1 MKRCIL
7 AFLLAACLLSAMQPG
22 LYARAEAYDYSMSI
36 PTDGAAL
43 RQQVVTYA
51 RELAGVRWVCQQDI
65 DFTKAVTWS
74 PNLYYQAGQTYLGL
88 PYTSDRPSANANLDE
103 FLAACDDSGL
113 YTGPT
118 SWNEMPGSDCG
129 GQVRL
134 AYAWAGVLCNYEMEE
149 MVFDPGANALA
160 SGLSPLG
167 GYDWS
172 GFSRSSSTA
181 KSVLAANGEEIM
193 WDCYAQ
199 LQAGD
204 CLFVL
209 YANGGEHIMLVTGE
223 PAIVR
228 DGNGAVIPSSS
239 MVPVLELTSG
249 LHSRDNC
256 LSNWNDQPYSFQSL
270 YEIGFIPLTMEAF
283 SQTDVAAPSFRSEGI
298 EIGETVGF
306 HDLMSGRVISNYNIF
321 TLTAQITDASGN
333 TVLTGRSYPNSLR
346 ADLSELDYGAG
357 LLSLPAG
364 TYHYVLTAQIGFG
377 QIVMVDTDID
387 YAGSTGSPVVYISDQ
402 GNGNG
407 ASEQSPLG
415 NAQGYDTVSLTSYK
429 DSAFCRAMEML
440 AQTGGTIVICDDVTL
455 RSGRSLQR
463 YTNMLSPLTAPA
475 LSSDQTVTLTSSY
488 NGVDYRSKNG
498 AELILHRSA
507 QQAVDLEL
515 NIGMVWRELDFR
527 VEYDYAVL
535 PSITESTIGAYVCCD
550 GHKTVIEDTV
560 RVSLSRQ
567 GELLDETA
575 NRKYFPKLY
584 AGSYNLCI
592 EGTTDLTVMGGR
604 WSTIVGG
611 SHEAYV
617 KGGANVTIGGSAVVY
632 DGVYGGC
639 SSNTGI
645 LCGDVSV
652 LINGGTV
659 SGKLI
664 AGGSGT
670 FACDNYSI
678 TLTVRDWP
686 DLSGV
691 RIVNAGGSDAAAEIR
706 MDLGEFKNGGE
717 NFTAYYNEA
726 DFTLIVPAPAPEPRP
741 GADAD
746 SLPIVLAVV
755 AAVVLAGAVIAI
767 VAGRKKAVRAH
778 NRKEHGT

>member
-1 MKRCIL
+1 M
-7 AFLLAACLLSAMQPG
+7 LSTMQTG
-22 LYARAEAYDYSMSI
+22 LRARAEVYDYSMNV
-36 PTDGAAL
+36 PANGEDL
-43 RQQVVTYA
+43 RQLAVA
-51 RELAGVRWVCQQDI
+51 HAKELSEVSWVSQENI

-74 PNLYYQAGQTYLGL
+74 PERYYQSGATYHGL
-88 PYTSDRPSANANLDE
+88 PYTSDRPSANANLEE
-103 FLAACDDSGL
+103 FLAACDENGL

-134 AYAWAGVLCNYEMEE
+134 AYAWAGVLCDYEMEE
-149 MVFDPGANALA
+149 MVFDPGPNALA
-160 SGLSPLG
+160 CGLSPLG

-172 GFSRSSSTA
+172 GFSRSASTA
-181 KSVLAANGEEIM
+181 KSILAANGEEKM

-199 LQAGD
+199 LRAGD

-223 PAIVR
+223 PTIVR
-228 DGNGAVIPSSS
+228 DGNGAVIPASS

-249 LHSRDNC
+249 IHNKGAY
-256 LSNWNDQPYSFQSL
+256 LSNWNDQPYSLRSL
-270 YEIGFIPLTMEAF
+270 FDIGFIPLTMEAF
-283 SQTDVAAPSFRSEGI
+283 SEKTVAAPTFRGVDIGI
-298 EIGETVGF
+298 EGSVGF
-306 HDLMSGRVISNYNIF
+306 HDLMSGRVVSNYNIF
-321 TLTAQITDASGN
+321 TLTATLTDAAGHA
-333 TVLTGRSYPNSLR
+333 VLTGKSYPNSLR

-364 TYHYVLTAQIGFG
+364 KYHYVLTAQIGFG
-377 QIVMVDTDID
+377 QIVMVDADID
-387 YAGSTGSPVVYISDQ
+387 YTGSTGAPVVYISDQ
-402 GNGNG
+402 GSGNG
-407 ASEQSPLG
+407 ASAQSPLG

-429 DSAFCRAMEML
+429 DSAFYRATEML
-440 AQTGGTIVICDDVTL
+440 AKTGGTIVICGDVTL

-463 YTNMLSPLTAPA
+463 YTNMLSPLTAPS

-488 NGVDYRSKNG
+488 DGVDYRSKNG
-498 AELILHRSA
+498 AELIMHRTA

-515 NIGMVWRELDFR
+515 NIGTVWKELDFR

-535 PSITESTIGAYVCCD
+535 PPVTMSTIGAYVCCD

-560 RVSLSRQ
+560 HVSLSRQ
-567 GELLDETA
+567 GEPLEEAA

-592 EGTTDLTVMGGR
+592 EGTTDLTVMGGK
-604 WSTIVGG
+604 WNAVVGG

-617 KGGANVTIGGSAVVY
+617 KGGARVTIGGNAVVY

-652 LINGGTV
+652 LISGGTV

-664 AGGSGT
+664 AGGSGS
-670 FACDNYSI
+670 FACDDYSI
-678 TLTVRDWP
+678 ALTVRDWP

-691 RIVNAGGSDAAAEIR
+691 RIINAGGSAAAAEIR
-706 MDLGEFKNGGE
+706 MDLGAFKNGGD
-717 NFTAYYNEA
+717 NFTAYYNEG
-726 DFTLIVPAPAPEPRP
+726 DFTQIVPAPEPEPKP
-741 GADAD
+741 GAGGNV
-746 SLPIVLAVV
+746 LPAVLAAV
-755 AAVVLAGAVIAI
+755 AAVAVAGAATVVVILL
-767 VAGRKKAVRAH
+767 RKKKKHADSQGASER
-778 NRKEHGT
+778 